1 MIRQLRLGLL
11 VLAALPG
18 VLSAQLNYGYT
29 TFIHGFN
36 DDSAR
41 FTDPNTAGLL
51 SAQINLKT
59 PEFPTLGGA
68 LSIDSQAAHLYTKV
82 GGDPNGPHVLVG
94 HSMGGLTSRS
104 AYFSHPGTFA
114 AIITLGTPH
123 QGALIADNATRVTG
137 YIANEVTDFFQ
148 SVINIMYRP
157 TPGNILSAAGVGY
170 IQDLLHLVMEGKLQ
184 AYLNGQF
191 GTQTAGLNDIKT
203 SSPTIARL
211 KGSSDPLPHA
221 TVLGTIGRRNAV
233 FRLAFS
239 WAYRDA
245 DFDGF
250 VHKKNVVK
258 SVVKACRQIGW
269 NFIIRTQVGRI
280 CNQVDNALGSIDDR
294 WAFWTMGAAEKRDAN
309 ATFDGLIST
318 TESRYPGTSLTDP
331 LLNFQA
337 ATVDHMNLQYHP
349 TGIHEIVLAMKR
361 VGMADP
367 PPPPPPPGT
376 IGSVTVSGTSQ
387 VEAGCTGFWTA
398 TPYGGVAPY
407 TYVWT
412 AEGGTY
418 DTGSSEQFS
427 YAPSNSFTIQVRVT
441 DSQGSTGTG
450 YQSVSVVSGNCS

>member
-36 DDSAR
+36 DDSNR
-41 FTDPNTAGLL
+41 FTTPNTAGLL
-51 SAQINLKT
+51 SSQVNLKT
-59 PEFPTLGGA
+59 PEFPSLTGT
-68 LSIDSQAAHLYTKV
+68 LSISDQATNLYSAI

-104 AYFSHPGTFA
+104 AYFSHPGTVA

-137 YIANEVTDFFQ
+137 YITNEVTDFFQ
-148 SVINIMYRP
+148 SVISIMYRP
-157 TPGNILSAAGVGY
+157 TPGSILSSAGVGY
-170 IQDLLHLVMEGKLQ
+170 IQDLLHLVLEGKLQ
-184 AYLNGQF
+184 TYLNAQF

-203 SSPTIARL
+203 TSPTIGVL
-211 KGSSDPLPHA
+211 KSSTDPLPHA
-221 TVLGTIGRRNAV
+221 NVLGTIGRRNAV
-233 FRLAFS
+233 FRIAYS

-245 DFDGF
+245 DFDSF
-250 VHKKNVVK
+250 VHKKNRVK

-294 WAFWTMGAAEKRDAN
+294 WAFWTMGLAEKRDPN

-318 TESRYPGTSLTDP
+318 TESRYPGTSLNDP
-331 LLNFQA
+331 AINFRA
-337 ATVDHMNLQYHP
+337 PTVDHMNLQYNP
-349 TGIHEIVLAMKR
+349 TGIGQIVQAMHR
-361 VGMADP
+361 VGMENP

-376 IGSVTVSGTSQ
+376 IGSVTVSGSSQ

-412 AEGGTY
+412 AEGGSY

-427 YAPSNSFTIQVRVT
+427 YAPTNSFTIQVRVT

-450 YQSVSVVSGNCS
+450 NQMVSVVSGNCS

>member
-11 VLAALPG
+11 VLAALPA

-51 SAQINLKT
+51 SSQINLKT
-59 PEFPTLGGA
+59 REFPNLGGR
-68 LSIDSQAAHLYTKV
+68 LKIVDQAANLYAYV
-82 GGDPNGPHVLVG
+82 AAHPNGPHVLVG

-104 AYFSHPGTFA
+104 AYFSHPGGTFA

-137 YIANEVTDFFQ
+137 YIANEVYDFFQ

-157 TPGNILSAAGVGY
+157 TPGNILSSAGVGY
-170 IQDLLHLVMEGKLQ
+170 IQELLHLVLEGKLQ
-184 AYLNGQF
+184 TYLNAQF
-191 GTQTAGLNDIKT
+191 GTQTDGLNDIKT
-203 SSPTIARL
+203 TSQTIGVLRSSN
-211 KGSSDPLPHA
+211 DPLPHA
-221 TVLGTIGRRNAV
+221 NVLGTIGRRNAV
-233 FRLAFS
+233 FRIAYS
-239 WAYRDA
+239 WAYRDG
-245 DFDGF
+245 DFDSF
-250 VHKKNVVK
+250 VHKKNRVK

-269 NFIIRTQVGRI
+269 NFIIRTHVGRI

-294 WAFWTMGAAEKRDAN
+294 WAFWTMGAAEKRDPN

-318 TESRYPGTSLTDP
+318 TESRYPGTSLSDP
-331 LLNFQA
+331 MNFHA
-337 ATVDHMNLQYHP
+337 VAVDHMNLQYNP
-349 TGIHEIVLAMKR
+349 TGIGAIVQAMHL
-361 VGMADP
+361 VGMGDP

-376 IGSVTVSGTSQ
+376 IGSVTIYGSSQ
-387 VEAGCTGFWTA
+387 VEAGCTGGWSA
-398 TPYGGVAPY
+398 SPYGGVAPY

-418 DTGSSEQFS
+418 DTGSSEVFS
-427 YAPSNSFTIQVRVT
+427 YAPANSFMLQVRVT
-441 DSQGSTGTG
+441 DSQGSTGTA
-450 YQSVSVVSGNCS
+450 YQSVSVVSGNCT